1 MKWICVVSAVFAV
14 VAAATTS
21 QAACPVPQG
30 AVQIAVPSGL
40 PTALRHAL
48 PGDIALPGEPF
59 DSTDVYVKGRK
70 HRQYIFVWNIGTQW
84 IVAMEQGGI
93 ALRAAIFTYDLGK
106 DGKAAVLIEESMT
119 FPESAC
125 AAATKLLEKRNQIG
139 RGK

>member
-1 MKWICVVSAVFAV
+1 M
-14 VAAATTS
+14 
-21 QAACPVPQG
+21 PQG

-106 DGKAAVLIEESMT
+106 DGKAAVLIDESMT

>member
-1 MKWICVVSAVFAV
+1 MKWICVMSAVLAV
-14 VAAATTS
+14 AVATPS
-21 QAACPVPQG
+21 QAACPVPPG
-30 AVQIAVPSGL
+30 AVEIAVPSGL

-59 DSTDVYVKGRK
+59 DSTDVYVKGNK
-70 HRQYIFVWNIGTQW
+70 HRRYIFVWNIGTQW

-125 AAATKLLEKRNQIG
+125 ASAIKLVEKRNQIG

>member
-1 MKWICVVSAVFAV
+1 MKWICVMSAVLAV
-14 VAAATTS
+14 AVATPA
-21 QAACPVPQG
+21 QAACPVPPG
-30 AVQIAVPSGL
+30 AVEIAVPSGL
-40 PTALRHAL
+40 PTALRQAL

-70 HRQYIFVWNIGTQW
+70 HRRYIFVWNIGTQW

-93 ALRAAIFTYDLGK
+93 ALRAAIFIYDLGK
-106 DGKAAVLIEESMT
+106 DGKAAVLIDESMT

-125 AAATKLLEKRNQIG
+125 AAAAKLLGKRNQIG